1 VELDRQRIETYLDEI
16 ANESMLIKSAI
27 DKTDEDI
34 VQSPLLRGLKYSII
48 LISEAIAN
56 VLQHI
61 LAKKYHVSINGYTQC
76 FAKGRSHNIISENL
90 YNRLKPF
97 SSFRILRF
105 KYCNALQLSL
115 LSYNNLYSYKIK
127 YVMTSVLLSTE
138 TKYCNA
144 SIIFHV

>member
-1 VELDRQRIETYLDEI
+1 
-16 ANESMLIKSAI
+16 MLIKSAI

-97 SSFRILRF
+97 SSFRKILVHQYWRIDDMIF
-105 KYCNALQLSL
+105 LTNLREGIDDFQLF
-115 LSYNNLYSYKIK
+115 I
-127 YVMTSVLLSTE
+127 TE
-138 TKYCNA
+138 INEKVFDRT
-144 SIIFHV
+144 